1 MKTSPPSLQVLV
13 AGGGIAGLTA
23 AIAFAKRGYS
33 VRLFERAPG
42 FAEIGAGLQLSPNAT
57 RLLRRL
63 GVLDRLLPAAVRPQA
78 VVLRDARGLVE
89 LGRVPLGQAAERR
102 WGAPYLTVHR
112 ADLQSALLARAEQD
126 PNITITTGAAVR
138 DAAFHA
144 HGITLS
150 VDRNGAID
158 EASGGLLLASDGVW
172 STLRGIALDGMDD
185 SFTGLIAW
193 RTTLRRGSG
202 TGFADR
208 LIGAD
213 VVTAFLHPQFH
224 IVAYPIRAGAA
235 VNLVAVT
242 KGDAQSLSWAAGTDS
257 TVLRNAVSGA
267 AKPLFEL
274 VENAGSWTSWPLHVV
289 DAKGPWT
296 RPEGVALIGDA
307 AHAMTPFAAQGA
319 AMAIEDAEVLAGI
332 VARHEDDIPLALQI
346 YETERRPRVLRVEQR
361 GALNRFAW
369 NASGPVA
376 LVRNFVLKR
385 RSGTRLAADLD
396 WLYGQ
401 DVTQSSG

>member
-1 MKTSPPSLQVLV
+1 MKTSPPSLQVLI

-23 AIAFAKRGYS
+23 AVAFASRGYS

-57 RLLRRL
+57 RLLQRL
-63 GVLDRLLPAAVRPQA
+63 GVLDRLMPAAVRPQA
-78 VVLRDARGLVE
+78 VVLREARDLSE
-89 LGRVPLGQAAERR
+89 LGRVPLGQVAERR

-126 PNITITTGAAVR
+126 PDITIETGAAVR
-138 DAAFHA
+138 DVAFHA
-144 HGITLS
+144 RGVTLS
-150 VDRNGAID
+150 IDRNGAIE
-158 EASGGLLLASDGVW
+158 EAHGGLLIASDGVW
-172 STLRGIALDGMDD
+172 STLRGTAVDGMSD
-185 SFTGLIAW
+185 SFTGLVAW
-193 RTTLRRGSG
+193 RTTLRREAPPGI
-202 TGFADR
+202 AER

-213 VVTAFLHPQFH
+213 VVTAFLHPHFH
-224 IVAYPIRAGAA
+224 LVAYPVRAGAA
-235 VNLVAVT
+235 INLVAVT
-242 KGDAQSLSWAAGTDS
+242 KGDAQSQSWAAGTDA
-257 TVLRNAVSGA
+257 TVLKTAVSGA
-267 AKPLFEL
+267 AKPLADL
-274 VENAGSWTSWPLHVV
+274 VEDAGRWTSWPLHVV

-332 VARHEDDIPLALQI
+332 VARHDDDLPLALQI

-361 GALNRFAW
+361 GAFNRFAW

-376 LVRNFVLKR
+376 LVRNFVLRR
-385 RSGTRLAADLD
+385 RSGVRLAADLD